1 MNTYDIRNM
10 GTSQWIFWAA
20 AIPVTIIVVGLAVV
34 AVLKIDA
41 ARGLWAKIVER
52 DGSRRV
58 EEEEA
63 DYHRRVEKEEEY
75 LRRVRREEYRR
86 RIEEE
91 EEYERRVED
100 Y

>member
-41 ARGLWAKIVER
+41 ARGLWAKIIER
-52 DGSRRV
+52 DGNRRV

-63 DYHRRVEKEEEY
+63 DYY
-75 LRRVRREEYRR
+75 WRVRREEEHRR

-91 EEYERRVED
+91 VEYERRVVD
-100 Y
+100 D

>member
-1 MNTYDIRNM
+1 M

-63 DYHRRVEKEEEY
+63 DYHRRVEKEEEDHY
-75 LRRVRREEYRR
+75 WRVRREEYRR
-86 RIEEE
+86 RIEQE
-91 EEYERRVED
+91 EEYERRVVD
-100 Y
+100 D